1 MNEIVKKLLL
11 TNDKFISERH
21 LIQLVFNVR
30 KTFKTTRIYFKQ
42 CLWDKKK
49 KKRKKKK
56 KNKKKLRKQDIQNIS
71 MYLSKHQN
79 KQDKFCFQCDI
90 S

>member
-49 KKRKKKK
+49 KKRKKKE
-56 KNKKKLRKQDIQNIS
+56 KNKKKVKKTGHSKYINVFIKTSKQTR
-71 MYLSKHQN
+71 
-79 KQDKFCFQCDI
+79 
-90 S
+90 

>member
-1 MNEIVKKLLL
+1 M
-11 TNDKFISERH
+11 SERH
-21 LIQLVFNVR
+21 LRQQGF
-30 KTFKTTRIYFKQ
+30 
-42 CLWDKKK
+42 WDKSACGI
-49 KKRKKKK
+49 KRKKNRKK
-56 KNKKKLRKQDIQNIS
+56 KEKNKKKLRKQDIQNIL

>member
-30 KTFKTTRIYFKQ
+30 KTFKTTRIYLKQ
-42 CLWDKKK
+42 YLWDKKK
-49 KKRKKKK
+49 KKEKKSKRIKK
-56 KNKKKLRKQDIQNIS
+56 S
-71 MYLSKHQN
+71 
-79 KQDKFCFQCDI
+79 
-90 S
+90 